1 METDLKAIHEADERQ
16 ARRDVRK
23 HDIGEANLAGR
34 MTGAFIRGMHSED
47 KKITEGELAAALD
60 DWMAHTFGC
69 QCDGDGV

>member
-1 METDLKAIHEADERQ
+1 MDVDLKAIQQDEQRQ
-16 ARRDVRK
+16 TAKDVRK

-34 MTGAFIRGMHSED
+34 MAGAFIRGMHSED

-69 QCDGDGV
+69 QCDGDGA